1 MTSRQTAT
9 IIISLIVLGLGF
21 WLYTTAATPHDQ
33 CQSTLGGLAQAF
45 SPSVVAQCSDISTR
59 YYGSI
64 GIMGLGV
71 ILFLLGLFGSKS
83 SKE

>member
-9 IIISLIVLGLGF
+9 IAVSLVVLGLGF
-21 WLYTTAATPHDQ
+21 WLYTTAATPFNQ
-33 CQSTLGGLAQAF
+33 CQSTLGGLAQAL
-45 SPSVVAQCSDISTR
+45 SQNAAAQCGDVSTR

-71 ILFLLGLFGSKS
+71 ILFLLGLFGSKGN
-83 SKE
+83 KG